1 MDRLSPPVAARRK
14 APHASFR
21 DNPAD
26 HFDTAHPCAT
36 IPSMRSSN
44 FDKRATDRTLLVVED
59 DVDIREAIGGLLAGE
74 GFHVVGRSNGR
85 EALEW
90 LRVSSKP
97 DLILLDLMMPVMDG
111 WQFRIAQRE
120 DPALSSIPVL
130 ALSADSTSKAVAID
144 ADAYLKKPVDY
155 DRLIDTVERLL
166 VESEHRELQARF
178 AQTDRLRSIGTL
190 AAGIAHE
197 INNPLAYLLLNLA
210 YVSEELPKL
219 LDAQSKSSDRSQEIS
234 EVLEHARNGAERIRD
249 IVRSIQTFS
258 RPVNQ
263 ARAPLDVAPV
273 LEATLAMVQNEIR
286 HRAHLVKD
294 YAEVPQVIA
303 NEALLGQVFLNLILN
318 AVQALPEGGD
328 HNEIRIALWS
338 PTPGQVAV
346 EVGDNGSGIPLQVRE
361 RIFEPFFTTKPV
373 GIGTGLG
380 LAICHGIVT
389 SLGGTLS
396 FESEEGKGT
405 VFRVELPGAVRT
417 ARTP

>member
-1 MDRLSPPVAARRK
+1 
-14 APHASFR
+14 
-21 DNPAD
+21 
-26 HFDTAHPCAT
+26 
-36 IPSMRSSN
+36 MRSPN
-44 FDKRATDRTLLVVED
+44 FDKRATERTLLVVED
-59 DVDIREAIGGLLAGE
+59 DEDIREAIGGLLSSE
-74 GFHVVGRSNGR
+74 GFHVIGRSNGR
-85 EALEW
+85 EALDW
-90 LRVSSKP
+90 LRASSKP

-120 DPALSSIPVL
+120 DPKLATIPVL

-210 YVSEELPKL
+210 FVSEELPKL
-219 LDAQSKSSDRSQEIS
+219 LQAQSKSSDRSREIS
-234 EVLEHARNGAERIRD
+234 EVLEHARDGAERIRD

-258 RPVNQ
+258 RPENQ
-263 ARAPLDVAPV
+263 SRAPLDVAPV
-273 LEATLAMVQNEIR
+273 LEATIAMVFNEIR
-286 HRAHLVKD
+286 HRAQLVKE
-294 YAEVPQVIA
+294 YAEVPQVVA

-318 AVQALPEGGD
+318 AVQALPEGRDG
-328 HNEIRIALWS
+328 NEIRIALWS
-338 PTPGQVAV
+338 SPGQVAV
-346 EVGDNGSGIPLQVRE
+346 EVRDNGSGIPLDVRE

-373 GIGTGLG
+373 GVGTGLG

-405 VFRVELPGAVRT
+405 VFHVELPAAVR
-417 ARTP
+417 AERAP